1 LRPNEQYKAKGPGCA
16 QVIFWKVDAVMPY
29 APRRD
34 YLYLLAAGIIVIVA
48 ALWLSAL
55 DVDSDIM
62 LLLVGVCLGI
72 LVAGWVLG
80 RKKL

>member
-1 LRPNEQYKAKGPGCA
+1 MA
-16 QVIFWKVDAVMPY
+16 Y
-29 APRRD
+29 APRD
-34 YLYLLAAGIIVIVA
+34 YLYFLVAGIIAIVA

-55 DVDSDIM
+55 DVDSDTM